1 MNTVPNNRRYPRHMA
16 LFSSKYTVKE
26 GTFRDLIKDIGAGGV
41 FVSTRRKINQG
52 RPINLQFPIFAFKK
66 RFSLMGKVVRCNTTG
81 FAVMFNEPIDEKLF
95 NKDDRGPKCA
105 EDSLVSEDLK
115 N

>member
-1 MNTVPNNRRYPRHMA
+1 MNTTPNNRQYHRHTA

-41 FVSTRRKINQG
+41 FISTRRHVDQG
-52 RPINLQFPIFAFKK
+52 RPINLQFPILAFKK
-66 RFSLMGKVVRCNTTG
+66 RFSLMGKVVRSNAKG
-81 FAVMFNEPIDEKLF
+81 FAVMFDEPMDEKLF
-95 NKDDRGPKCA
+95 NDGDRGPKCA

>member
-1 MNTVPNNRRYPRHMA
+1 MNSVPNSRQYPRHTA

-26 GTFRDLIKDIGAGGV
+26 GTFRDLIKDVGAGGV
-41 FVSTRRKINQG
+41 FVSTRRKIVQG
-52 RPINLQFPIFAFKK
+52 RPITIQFPVLAFKK
-66 RFSLMGKVVRCNTTG
+66 RLSLMGTVVRCNAKG
-81 FAVMFNEPIDEKLF
+81 FAVMFDEPIDEKLF
-95 NKDDRGPKCA
+95 NEGDREPKCA